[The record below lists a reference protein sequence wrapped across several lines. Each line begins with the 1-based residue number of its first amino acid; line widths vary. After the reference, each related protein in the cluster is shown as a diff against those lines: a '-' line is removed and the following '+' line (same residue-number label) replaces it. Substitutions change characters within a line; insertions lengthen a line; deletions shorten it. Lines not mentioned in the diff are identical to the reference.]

1 MAEEGLIDKAIGL
14 IPGVGKAKPRQGPR
28 DIKTQVAQLQ
38 RNLLK
43 LSEDVERLGKL
54 IAGTPPSPAGKR
66 RAASPPNKQRTA
78 SRRRPKAARS
88 NASSS

>member
-43 LSEDVERLGKL
+43 LCEDCGA
-54 IAGTPPSPAGKR
+54 AGQAYRWHPT
-66 RAASPPNKQRTA
+66 
-78 SRRRPKAARS
+78 
-88 NASSS
+88 